1 MTINDIFVLLPLIV
15 IAATALVVMLAI
27 AFHRSHMLSA
37 ILTFTGITGSFASLI
52 KSYILL
58 PRRVTLLFVFDHYA
72 IFFSGL
78 ILIASL
84 FVTVLSYG
92 YLKMQERNREEFYI
106 LLLLSILGSMVLISG
121 SHFASFFLGIETL
134 SVSLYALI
142 AYPCAC
148 ERSIEAGIKYLILAS
163 VSAAFLLFGM
173 ALIYAELGTMEFA
186 RIASRISLAG
196 VHNIFFLTGT
206 AMIITGVGFKLAL
219 APFHMWT
226 SDVYEG
232 APAPVTAFIA
242 TVSKGAVFALLLR
255 YFTLMDIHLYNS
267 LFVIFALMAAAS
279 MFIGNLLA
287 LTQNNVKRVLAY
299 SSISHMGYLLVAFLA
314 SKTYAVTAVT
324 FYLTAYFI
332 TTLGAFGIVSVLYD
346 GNREADDINDYIGLA
361 WRRPLLGGIFTLML
375 LSLAGIPLTAGF
387 IGKFYIMAAGVGSSL
402 WLLVM
407 TLVINSAIGLFYY
420 LRIIVALYKKSDEKN
435 AAAVS
440 GISWS
445 SGIALGALSILLV
458 WLGVYPAF
466 FIDMIRIIIGDFT

>member
-1 MTINDIFVLLPLIV
+1 MTLNDIFVLLPLIV
-15 IAATALVVMLAI
+15 IAATALLVMLAI
-27 AFHRSHMLSA
+27 AFYRSHMLSA
-37 ILTFTGITGSFASLI
+37 LLTFAGIAGSFALLV
-52 KSYILL
+52 KSSTLL
-58 PRRVTLLFVFDHYA
+58 PRRVTPLFVFDHYA

-173 ALIYAELGTMEFA
+173 ALIYTELGTMEFA

-267 LFVIFALMAAAS
+267 LFLIFALMAAAS

-314 SKTYAVTAVT
+314 SKTYAVTAVA

-332 TTLGAFGIVSVLYD
+332 TTLGAFGIISVLYD

-402 WLLVM
+402 WLLVI

-420 LRIIVALYKKSDEKN
+420 LRIIVALYKRSDEKS

-445 SGIALGALSILLV
+445 SGIALAALSILLV

-466 FIDMIRIIIGDFT
+466 YIEMIRIIIGDFT